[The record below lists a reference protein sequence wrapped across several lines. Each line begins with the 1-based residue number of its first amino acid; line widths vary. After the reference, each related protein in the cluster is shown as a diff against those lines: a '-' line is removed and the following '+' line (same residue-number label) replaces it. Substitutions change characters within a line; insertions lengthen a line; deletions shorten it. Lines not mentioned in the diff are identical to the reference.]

1 MLLTTFDLVSAR
13 NIVDKILE
21 ASSKKQ
27 GKFEFDQ
34 DFRIELFGKFILDD
48 NDADGKDFEEEL
60 LKYIRSESKRLKD
73 RCEFLSEKANQKKG
87 FLSAD
92 EIREMR
98 AMWGADWRE
107 TASHYGSRRKPDLD
121 TLWNALKKD
130 QPLPQTKLEMLEIE
144 VDRFRTKYSLLDQR
158 RRGLC
163 ALAMLLIIPVSY
175 LIYTGIRATRDGYC
189 SLRQTIQERF
199 DCPPMTYGK
208 DQ

>member
-13 NIVDKILE
+13 DIVDKILE
-21 ASSKKQ
+21 ASKKQ

-34 DFRIELFGKFILDD
+34 DFRITLFEKFILDD
-48 NDADGKDFEEEL
+48 NDADGEGFEEEL

-73 RCEFLSEKANQKKG
+73 RCEFLSEKAKQKKG

-107 TASHYGSRRKPDLD
+107 VASYKASNRKPDLD
-121 TLWNALKKD
+121 ALWNALKKD
-130 QPLPQTKLEMLEIE
+130 QPLPQTKLERLEIE
-144 VDRFRTKYSLLDQR
+144 VDRFQTQANLWTER
-158 RRGLC
+158 RKGLF
-163 ALAMLLIIPVSY
+163 ALATMILIPVSY
-175 LIYTGIRATRDGYC
+175 LLYTGIRATEDGYC
-189 SLRQTIQERF
+189 SLRPTIQERF
-199 DCPPMTYGK
+199 DCPPMTYGN

>member
-13 NIVDKILE
+13 DIVDKILE
-21 ASSKKQ
+21 ASKKQ

-34 DFRIELFGKFILDD
+34 DFRITLFEKFILDD
-48 NDADGKDFEEEL
+48 NDADGEGFEEEL

-107 TASHYGSRRKPDLD
+107 VASYKASNRKPDLD
-121 TLWNALKKD
+121 ALWNALKKD
-130 QPLPQTKLEMLEIE
+130 QPLPQTKLERLEIE
-144 VDRFRTKYSLLDQR
+144 VDRFQTQANLWTER
-158 RRGLC
+158 RKGLF
-163 ALAMLLIIPVSY
+163 ALATMILIPVSY
-175 LIYTGIRATRDGYC
+175 LLYTGIRATGDGYC